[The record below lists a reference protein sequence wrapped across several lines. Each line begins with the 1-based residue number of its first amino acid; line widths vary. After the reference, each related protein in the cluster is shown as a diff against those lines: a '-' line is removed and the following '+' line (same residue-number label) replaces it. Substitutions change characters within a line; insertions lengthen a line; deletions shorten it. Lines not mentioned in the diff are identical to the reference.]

1 MTMATG
7 REGKPPNV
15 VVVLCDQLR
24 SFAVGSWGNAFVRT
38 PHIDALASTGYRFE
52 LGVTNCPACTPA
64 RSTLLAGQ
72 HARTCVGSRINE
84 MQPNG
89 TILGRDDRAK
99 FPDTTLAEAFRNLG
113 YRTAQIGKWHVD
125 TRPSRLGF
133 ERSLI
138 VRNTYSKGDF
148 IRDEGEPFGVP
159 GFTADYELAEAR
171 RFFSEARTEPFF
183 LFYNI
188 LSPHMPLLDVP
199 YRYSRLYDPARVPLR
214 DNVTRNGR
222 LPADERW
229 FQIYMWE
236 TFHDQASR
244 PVTATAMPDFTIRDL
259 TALYYGSV
267 TWTDDLLGELMAS
280 LRENGLENDTIV
292 VFASDHGD
300 MLGSHHLWDKGQ
312 VAEEAIRIPIVY
324 RWPGGIRPGAS
335 RTRLTSLMDVMP
347 TLLDLCGGAIPGHV
361 QGRSQARLLRGAPD
375 EDDPEDNVAVI
386 ESPLRELA
394 IRTPTHLYAVAMA
407 EDDSGV
413 ESDAYLFF
421 DLRDDPFQRRNLVRT
436 NEQAGLARTLRDR
449 LVQWDRTTPRLAN
462 LDYRPFGGRPS
473 AWAS

>member
-1 MTMATG
+1 MTSSTG
-7 REGKPPNV
+7 TERKQPNV

-24 SFAVGSWGNAFVRT
+24 SFSVGCWGDTFART
-38 PHIDALASTGYRFE
+38 PHIDGFASTGFRFE

-64 RSTLLAGQ
+64 RSTLLASQ

-89 TILGRDDRAK
+89 TILGRDDRLK
-99 FPDTTLAEAFRNLG
+99 FPDTTLAEEFKKLG
-113 YRTAQIGKWHVD
+113 YTTAQIGKWHVD

-133 ERSLI
+133 DRSLI

-171 RFFSEARTEPFF
+171 RFFRDNKSGPFF

-199 YRYSRLYDPARVPLR
+199 YKYSRMYDPSRVPLR
-214 DNVTRNGR
+214 DNVSRNGK

-236 TFHDQASR
+236 TDHNEGSW

-267 TWTDDLLGELMAS
+267 SWTDDLLGELMAYS
-280 LRENGLENDTIV
+280 QGKWPRGRHHRG
-292 VFASDHGD
+292 FR
-300 MLGSHHLWDKGQ
+300 LGPWRHARQPPQVGQGAGCRGGHPDSHHLPLARPYKAGCRQDPVD
-312 VAEEAIRIPIVY
+312 VADGYNAHAARSVRRQHP
-324 RWPGGIRPGAS
+324 RACSGPK
-335 RTRLTSLMDVMP
+335 
-347 TLLDLCGGAIPGHV
+347 HV
-361 QGRSQARLLRGAPD
+361 PVPAG
-375 EDDPEDNVAVI
+375 
-386 ESPLRELA
+386 
-394 IRTPTHLYAVAMA
+394 
-407 EDDSGV
+407 
-413 ESDAYLFF
+413 
-421 DLRDDPFQRRNLVRT
+421 
-436 NEQAGLARTLRDR
+436 NEQRGCLWTILPSSN
-449 LVQWDRTTPRLAN
+449 PRC
-462 LDYRPFGGRPS
+462 
-473 AWAS
+473 ASSP

>member
-1 MTMATG
+1 MTSPTG
-7 REGKPPNV
+7 TERKQPNV

-24 SFAVGSWGNAFVRT
+24 SFSVGCWGDTFVRT
-38 PHIDALASTGYRFE
+38 PYIDGFASTGFRFE
-52 LGVTNCPACTPA
+52 LGVTSCPACTPA
-64 RSTLLAGQ
+64 RSTLLASQ

-89 TILGRDDRAK
+89 TILGRNDRLK
-99 FPDTTLAEAFRNLG
+99 FPGTTLAEEFKKLG
-113 YRTAQIGKWHVD
+113 YATAQIGKWHVD

-133 ERSLI
+133 DRSLI

-171 RFFSEARTEPFF
+171 RFFRDNKSGPFF

-199 YRYSRLYDPARVPLR
+199 YKYSRMYDPSRVPLR
-214 DNVTRNGR
+214 DNVSRNGE

-236 TFHDQASR
+236 TDHNEGSW

-267 TWTDDLLGELMAS
+267 SWTDDLLGGLMAY
-280 LRENGLENDTIV
+280 LRENGLEDDTIV

-300 MLGSHHLWDKGQ
+300 MLGSHHKWNKGQ
-312 VAEEAIRIPIVY
+312 VAEEAIRIPIIY
-324 RWPGGIRPGAS
+324 RWPGHIKQGVA
-335 RTRLTSLMDVMP
+335 RTQLTSLMDIMP
-347 TLLDLCGGAIPGHV
+347 TLLDLCGGTIPEHL
-361 QGRSQARLLRGAPD
+361 QGRSMSQFLLGTNS
-375 EDDPEDNVAVI
+375 EDCSDNFAII

-394 IRTPTHLYAVAMA
+394 IRTPTHLYAVAMD
-407 EDDSGV
+407 ENDGGI
-413 ESDAYLFF
+413 ESDAYLFY
-421 DLRDDPFQRRNLVRT
+421 DLRADPYQRHNLIRT
-436 NEQAGLARTLRDR
+436 NEQAGLAEELRDR
-449 LVQWDRTTPRLAN
+449 LVEWDRKTPRLRS
-462 LDYRPFGGRPS
+462 LKYLPFGGKPIGWD
-473 AWAS
+473 A

>member
-1 MTMATG
+1 MTSPTG
-7 REGKPPNV
+7 TEKIQPNV

-24 SFAVGSWGNAFVRT
+24 SFSVGCWGDTFVRT
-38 PHIDALASTGYRFE
+38 PHIDGFASTGFRFE

-64 RSTLLAGQ
+64 RSTLLASQ

-89 TILGRDDRAK
+89 TILGRDDRLK
-99 FPDTTLAEAFRNLG
+99 FPDTTLAEEFKKLG
-113 YRTAQIGKWHVD
+113 YATAQIGKWHVD

-133 ERSLI
+133 DRSLI

-171 RFFSEARTEPFF
+171 RFFRDNKSGPFF

-199 YRYSRLYDPARVPLR
+199 YKYSRMYDPSRVPLR
-214 DNVTRNGR
+214 DNVSRNGK

-236 TFHDQASR
+236 TDHNDGSW

-267 TWTDDLLGELMAS
+267 SWTDDLLGELMGY
-280 LRENGLENDTIV
+280 LRENGLEDDTIV

-300 MLGSHHLWDKGQ
+300 MLGSHHKWNKGQ
-312 VAEEAIRIPIVY
+312 VAEEGIRIPIIY
-324 RWPGGIRPGAS
+324 RWPGHIKQGVA
-335 RTRLTSLMDVMP
+335 RTQLTSLMDIMP
-347 TLLDLCGGAIPGHV
+347 TLLDLCGGTIPEHV
-361 QGRSQARLLRGAPD
+361 QGRSMSQFLLGTNS
-375 EDDPEDNVAVI
+375 EDCLDNFAII

-394 IRTPTHLYAVAMA
+394 IRTPTHLYAVAIGE
-407 EDDSGV
+407 EDTGI
-413 ESDAYLFF
+413 ETDAYLFY
-421 DLRDDPFQRRNLVRT
+421 DLRTDPYQRHNLVKT
-436 NEQAGLARTLRDR
+436 NQQTGLAKELRDR
-449 LVQWDRTTPRLAN
+449 LVEWDRKTPRLRS
-462 LDYRPFGGRPS
+462 LKYLPFGGKPTGWD
-473 AWAS
+473 A

>member
-1 MTMATG
+1 MTATSG
-7 REGKPPNV
+7 ALGKKPNV

-24 SFAVGSWGNAFVRT
+24 SFSVGCWGDSFVRT
-38 PHIDALASTGYRFE
+38 PHIDGFAATGFRFE

-64 RSTLLAGQ
+64 RSTLLSAQ

-89 TILGRDDRAK
+89 TLLGRDDRLK
-99 FPDTTLAEAFRNLG
+99 FPDTTLAEEFRKLG

-133 ERSLI
+133 DSSLI

-159 GFTADYELAEAR
+159 GFTADYELQ
-171 RFFSEARTEPFF
+171 EARTFFRERSEPFF

-199 YRYSRLYDPARVPLR
+199 YRYSRMYDPAKVPLR
-214 DNVTRNGR
+214 DNVSRNGR

-236 TFHDQASR
+236 TFHNDGSR

-267 TWTDDLLGELMAS
+267 SWTDDLLGALMAS
-280 LRENGLENDTIV
+280 LRENGLEDDTIV

-300 MLGSHHLWDKGQ
+300 MLGSHHKWDKGQ

-324 RWPGGIRPGAS
+324 RWPGRIGPGVS
-335 RTRLTSLMDVMP
+335 RIQLTSLMDIMP
-347 TLLDLCGGAIPGHV
+347 TLLDLCGGTIPGHV
-361 QGRSQARLLRGAPD
+361 QGRSLSGFLFGTNDRD
-375 EDDPEDNVAVI
+375 CIDDNVAVI

-394 IRTPTHLYAVAMA
+394 IRTPTHLYAVAMD
-407 EDDSGV
+407 EKDGGI
-413 ESDAYLFF
+413 ENDAYLFY
-421 DLRDDPFQRRNLVRT
+421 DLRADPYQKRNLT
-436 NEQAGLARTLRDR
+436 GTGEQVGLAKELRDR
-449 LVQWDRTTPRLAN
+449 LVDWDRKTPRLRS
-462 LDYRPFGGRPS
+462 LEYQPFGGKPVGWD
-473 AWAS
+473 A